1 MPAAVEGVVFVVL
14 IFLCVLLHELG
25 HALAARRYGI
35 KTPDITLLPI
45 GGVARL
51 ERMPDKPSE
60 EVIVALAGPA
70 VNVIIAVALS
80 IVIGLTGGLPNPEI
94 MQETG
99 TPLAV
104 RLFTVNIWLVLFNMI
119 PAFPMDVGRV
129 LRAVLAMRMNYG

>member
-1 MPAAVEGVVFVVL
+1 MRWSFHVVRIAGIDVRIHVTFFLLLAWIGLAYHRTGGTPAAIGALIFVIL

-25 HALAARRYGI
+25 HALAAARYGI

-60 EVIVALAGPA
+60 EVVVALAGPL
-70 VNVIIAVALS
+70 VNIVIAAGLWLG
-80 IVIGLTGGLPNPEI
+80 IGLTGSLPDPQM

-99 TPLAV
+99 VPL
-104 RLFTVNIWLVLFNMI
+104 
-119 PAFPMDVGRV
+119 
-129 LRAVLAMRMNYG
+129 